1 MSYHKTLGSL
11 LEDFGTN
18 HFSPIEH
25 PWYHRNHP
33 HPTLRGSSPS
43 SQNIFLQTFYRTP
56 SGQTIFVSVNRFSF
70 PTLVLSSSILSMT
83 LYLPRTH
90 IWHVFFH
97 SFHYH
102 LVIWGH
108 LQIVSILFPR
118 LIKSVTNWLLSD
130 ALLLKHLNSE
140 INCSEAIL

>member
-1 MSYHKTLGSL
+1 MAYHKTLGAL

-18 HFSPIEH
+18 QILPIEH
-25 PWYHRNHP
+25 PWGHRNQP
-33 HPTLRGSSPS
+33 HPTLRGSSPFT
-43 SQNIFLQTFYRTP
+43 QNIFLQTFYQTP
-56 SGQTIFVSVNRFSF
+56 SVQTISMCVNRFSF
-70 PTLVLSSSILSMT
+70 LTLVLSSSIPSMT
-83 LYLPRTH
+83 FYLPRTH

-118 LIKSVTNWLLSD
+118 LIRLVTIWQLSDSVLLTLLNFKTNWS
-130 ALLLKHLNSE
+130 
-140 INCSEAIL
+140 